1 MTLRYVNSWKYFNAE
16 TGKRSRRKRLTA
28 TKVHVTWKQMIIHKN
43 LYGGG
48 GDSGAFRDELPVL
61 WITAVV
67 LGSDTFIKDTGTKM
81 SCI

>member
-1 MTLRYVNSWKYFNAE
+1 M
-16 TGKRSRRKRLTA
+16 TA

-61 WITAVV
+61 WITAVCAWKRYV
-67 LGSDTFIKDTGTKM
+67 YQRYRDKRCNAYDV
-81 SCI
+81 